1 MFSAVIIC
9 IILWILLYVCFNPVC
24 LFIIISSNA
33 FDVALM
39 FILLVCGCLF
49 IFKLMSL
56 SS

>member
-24 LFIIISSNA
+24 LFIIIIISSNA

-39 FILLVCGCLF
+39 FILLVCGCCCFLN
-49 IFKLMSL
+49 
-56 SS
+56 